1 MNIPFEIKMKQVI
14 EVYNHDTNETEFLLM
29 QDDEWVKI
37 SEEQYNKI
45 RGIK

>member
-1 MNIPFEIKMKQVI
+1 MDLPLKVKMNHVI
-14 EVYNHDTNETEFLLM
+14 EVYNHDTNQNEFLLM
-29 QDDEWVKI
+29 KNDEWVKI